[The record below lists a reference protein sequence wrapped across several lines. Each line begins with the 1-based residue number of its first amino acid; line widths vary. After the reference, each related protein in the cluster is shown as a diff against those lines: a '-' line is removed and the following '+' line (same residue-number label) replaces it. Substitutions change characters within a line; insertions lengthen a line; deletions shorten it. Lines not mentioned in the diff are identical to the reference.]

1 MNGNRAI
8 YWFIEQIQ
16 TSVAFGWLSECSGE
30 KNYMLENFL
39 GFNQYSAL
47 TSYCNTIGQSN
58 NSFSI
63 LGFSLAGKRGVHVLI
78 FSSIG

>member
-16 TSVAFGWLSECSGE
+16 TCVAFCWLSESSGV
-30 KNYMLENFL
+30 KNFMPENFL
-39 GFNQYSAL
+39 EINQYFGL

-58 NSFSI
+58 NAFSI
-63 LGFSLAGKRGVHVLI
+63 LGFS
-78 FSSIG
+78 